1 MIPRNP
7 DRSALP
13 FWLSL
18 LVLIAVAFL
27 FITGAAVLTAPLFG
41 SSQVPAGTPITWAG
55 LVALP
60 LTLRLGIRPLDR
72 PTEPFRT
79 YRVLLNG
86 ILLLALA
93 WGLVSYALAG
103 NWSFSFSGAAAGFRG
118 SPAASVYF
126 WYYTYA
132 VAGLPLLWGL
142 VYGGHMVVRRW
153 RGRK

>member
-1 MIPRNP
+1 MISRNP
-7 DRSALP
+7 DRSPLY
-13 FWLSL
+13 FWAAL
-18 LVLIAVAFL
+18 LVLVLCAYGLIAAPF
-27 FITGAAVLTAPLFG
+27 VLVVPLFG
-41 SSQVPAGTPITWAG
+41 NTAIPAGTPITWAG

-72 PTEPFRT
+72 PTAPFRR

-103 NWSFSFSGAAAGFRG
+103 NWSFSFSGQATGFRG

-142 VYGGHMVVRRW
+142 VFGGHMWIVRR
-153 RGRK
+153 